1 MGVFRCGYKFQ
12 AIAKQWFEVWR
23 ELGVCSEVMEGT
35 VGGTVKVVPAGELG
49 ETDIGIVMSGQARV
63 SSKSIL
69 LD

>member
-1 MGVFRCGYKFQ
+1 MGVFRCGHKFQ
-12 AIAKQWFEVWR
+12 AIAKQWFKVWR

-49 ETDIGIVMSGQARV
+49 ENDIGIVMGVKERR
-63 SSKSIL
+63 